1 MCGPAPAPGLRPG
14 LASSAPSG
22 RRTRANVRPEGAQD
36 PSPGRSPGTRAGP
49 TISQCKPRRGETSE
63 PRAKPWVW
71 GAPPPPNIRPEGAQ
85 DIGPH
90 RTPPQGRPS
99 PANVRPEGAQ
109 DPSPGRSP
117 GTRAGPTVSQ
127 CKAPQGRNIRAQGEA
142 LGLGRPP
149 QYQPRRGARRRPAPD
164 APAGAPLGVWGRG
177 RTDGD
182 ASAAPP
188 CFAPSGLFEKCGAP
202 APAPG
207 LRPGL
212 ASRAPPGR
220 RTPANGRP
228 EGAEDSSP
236 GRSPGTRAG
245 PTISQCKP
253 RRGARSQPRAKPWVS
268 GHTTP
273 SGRESSPEGFSP
285 GPVSFPGR
293 RRFSPPG
300 RRWDT
305 ASGDTHSRQ
314 GA

>member
-71 GAPPPPNIRPEGAQ
+71 GDPPPNI
-85 DIGPH
+85 
-90 RTPPQGRPS
+90 S
-99 PANVRPEGAQ
+99 PEGAQ

-127 CKAPQGRNIRAQGEA
+127 CKPRRGETSEPRAKPWVWGAPT
-142 LGLGRPP
+142 P